1 MSNSIRGG
9 GPFIHPLKP
18 GLPTESTQDGPF
30 IHPLKPGLPTEPTQ
44 DGPFIHPLK
53 PGLST
58 EDSQIQGG
66 KTGSLLGQVATP
78 SMETLE
84 KNQFVSGQT
93 TPSLLSGGE
102 TQQALPD
109 LDTKRQHRHQG
120 LSVFDMMVH
129 GTSQAS
135 APTIT
140 TSVALDAVRM
150 GGAESIETLKDFL
163 AQGGN
168 PNVADAAGMTLSH
181 WAAVRGH
188 GEIIDLLAT
197 SGADVNQKNATGA
210 TPLHMAAQGGSPEA
224 IQFLLDAGANINAV
238 WPLNGHTAL
247 LEATFNNRGD
257 AVQALLEKN
266 PDMGA
271 LTVRGLSA
279 VDFAAR
285 EAPRSE
291 AARQILDTLTTH
303 NRQLA
308 ASRPEL
314 GLVEQTRD
322 IGGQATVVIDFS
334 QEQKNS
340 RLQQLLQSDGI
351 RPEQPASPLAN
362 QLLTAAQQGNL
373 ATTQQL
379 VEQVRTSAQQA
390 GENPTQAASAFVN
403 SLAGDLGARALIDAS
418 LQGHVDVV
426 RYLLEQGANP
436 TLPEVHPMGI
446 TGLFKAAVFGHTEVA
461 RMHLE
466 TLRNMAQ
473 EADDPS
479 LLTRAMDQQGG
490 ANGMTPLHDA
500 ALRGRTDVVRLLL
513 EFGANTSL
521 ENYAGQ
527 TAAAIAVNDEI
538 RSLLIT

>member
-1 MSNSIRGG
+1 MS
-9 GPFIHPLKP
+9 
-18 GLPTESTQDGPF
+18 ST
-30 IHPLKPGLPTEPTQ
+30 
-44 DGPFIHPLK
+44 
-53 PGLST
+53 
-58 EDSQIQGG
+58 IQGG
-66 KTGSLLGQVATP
+66 SHGLPQQPVTPAQQTQVQGQQANLQVGRVATP
-78 SMETLE
+78 ELNPIE
-84 KNQFVSGQT
+84 NNQFVAGQG
-93 TPSLLSGGE
+93 SISVLSGGE
-102 TQQALPD
+102 AQQGLPD
-109 LDTKRQHRHQG
+109 LDVKGQHRHHG

-129 GTSQAS
+129 GTTQAS
-135 APTIT
+135 EPNI
-140 TSVALDAVRM
+140 SVGSALDAART
-150 GGAESIETLKDFL
+150 GGADSVQALKDFL
-163 AQGGN
+163 VQGGD
-168 PNVADAAGMTLSH
+168 PNAADATGMTLSH

-188 GEIIDLLAT
+188 GEIVDLLAT
-197 SGADVNQKNATGA
+197 SGADVNQRNATGA
-210 TPLHMAAQGGSPEA
+210 TPLHMAAQGGNP
-224 IQFLLDAGANINAV
+224 QTLQLLLDAGADINAV

-247 LEATFNNRGD
+247 LEATFNNRTDG
-257 AVQALLEKN
+257 VRALLERN

-291 AARQILDTLTTH
+291 AAREILGDLTVH

-308 ASRPEL
+308 SSQPEL
-314 GLVEQTRD
+314 GLVEQTRN
-322 IGGQATVVIDFS
+322 IGDQDTVVVDFS

-351 RPEQPASPLAN
+351 RPEQLATPQAN
-362 QLLTAAQQGNL
+362 QLLAAAQQGNL
-373 ATTQQL
+373 DAVQQV
-379 VEQVRTSAQQA
+379 VEQVRTTAQQA
-390 GENPTQAASAFVN
+390 GENPTQAVAAFVN

-418 LQGHVDVV
+418 LQGHASVV
-426 RYLLEQGANP
+426 RYLLDQGANP

-473 EADDPS
+473 EAGDPS

-500 ALRGRTDVVRLLL
+500 ALRGRTDVVNLLL

-521 ENYAGQ
+521 QNYAGQ
-527 TAAAIAVNDEI
+527 TASDVAVNDEI
-538 RSLLIT
+538 RNLLRS